1 MLINV
6 HCICLIFVVCSVSK
20 RKTTLV
26 IVVLELIYVSKHN
39 TIMVCIVQICY
50 CYIFRKLFGC
60 FFSHFLTNLYIF
72 KKQINIDCLYR

>member
-26 IVVLELIYVSKHN
+26 IVVLELIYVCYLMYQSIILLWFVLY
-39 TIMVCIVQICY
+39 TFVIVIYLENCLAVFLA
-50 CYIFRKLFGC
+50 IF
-60 FFSHFLTNLYIF
+60 
-72 KKQINIDCLYR
+72 

>member
-26 IVVLELIYVSKHN
+26 IVIVIVELIYVCYLMYQSIILLWFVLYKFVIVIYLENCLAVYVSKL
-39 TIMVCIVQICY
+39 Y
-50 CYIFRKLFGC
+50 C
-60 FFSHFLTNLYIF
+60 TNLLLLYI
-72 KKQINIDCLYR
+72 